1 MSMLQ
6 HGKLKGDWLEEE
18 TREGEFVRMDSVF
31 RNWVTA
37 DGSPGP
43 SGEGGYKAEPDR
55 YHLYVSYACPWAHR
69 TLIFRNLK
77 QLEKII
83 SVSVV
88 HPGMLPESWKFDSSF
103 PGATDDHINHFE
115 YLHQVY
121 TLADPQCSGI
131 VTVPVLWDKKQK
143 TIVNN
148 ESSEIIRMF
157 NSEFN
162 AFTKVKTDYY
172 PKELRDDIDAINELV
187 YDNVNNGVYRCG
199 FAKTQKAYEHAFDS
213 LFDTLDKLEHRLS
226 RQRYLVGDTITEAD
240 WRLLPT
246 LLRFDPVYV
255 GHFKCNL
262 QRIAD
267 YPNLS
272 NYLRDLFQEPG
283 ISDTFRLDHVK
294 YHYYWSHESIN
305 PTRIVPKGPKL
316 NYLEA
321 HDRDRFNQAKS
332 GKSA

>member
-1 MSMLQ
+1 MSLVKQ
-6 HGKLKGDWLEEE
+6 GELKGDWYEEE
-18 TREGEFVRMDSVF
+18 TRSGEFVRMDSVF

-43 SGEGGYKAEPDR
+43 TGKGGFKAEPDR

-69 TLIFRNLK
+69 TLIFRKLK
-77 QLEKII
+77 KLENII

-88 HPGMLPESWKFDSSF
+88 HPDMGPESWKFDSSF
-103 PGATDDHINHFE
+103 PGATPDHINNFD
-115 YLHQVY
+115 YLHQAY
-121 TLADPQCSGI
+121 TLADPRYSGI
-131 VTVPVLWDKKQK
+131 VTVPTLWDKKQN

-148 ESSEIIRMF
+148 ESAEIIRML

-162 AFTKVKTDYY
+162 AFTDVETDYY
-172 PKELRDDIDAINELV
+172 PQALREEIDAINTMV

-199 FAKTQKAYEHAFDS
+199 FARTQQAYEDAFDS
-213 LFDTLDKLEHRLS
+213 LFGALDTLEDRLGK
-226 RQRYLVGDTITEAD
+226 QRFLVGNAITEAD

-262 QRIAD
+262 RRIAD

-272 NYLRDLFQEPG
+272 NYLRDLFQQPG
-283 ISDTFRLDHVK
+283 IAETFNLDHIK
-294 YHYYWSHESIN
+294 HHYYWSHESIN
-305 PTRIVPKGPKL
+305 PTRIVPKGPAL
-316 NYLEA
+316 NYTA
-321 HDRDRFNQAKS
+321 PHDRDRFD
-332 GKSA
+332 